1 VGAETEVI
9 TTKRSLL
16 FSCLAMVAAL
26 LYGAGT
32 AKGAEFSE
40 LGGTYWRLT
49 NVDDAAYVSKIIVR
63 VTGSTID
70 FSAPC
75 HFALYRV
82 DDVSGSL
89 SFSNGPAVIRPC
101 WGAKWYFRDALE
113 ATLLRIRR
121 HTVNGDDLTFLD
133 ARDRSVMALRRIT
146 AKGLENRDWWIAQY
160 LDGAVLVAPKRSA
173 SIALMNGFVDGMPS
187 NCGMLTGHYR
197 LGRARLMSSIHL
209 WMSGWC
215 SGDYVQQNTGVIKGD
230 YEQQNTGVLSA
241 LSGERLVESEGD
253 NVILRDD
260 QGATQVILKPKVTG
274 KPPTP

>member
-9 TTKRSLL
+9 ITIRLL
-16 FSCLAMVAAL
+16 FVFSCLAMVAAL
-26 LYGAGT
+26 HGAG
-32 AKGAEFSE
+32 AAEGAEFSE

-49 NVDDAAYVSKIIVR
+49 SIDEAAYVSKVIVR
-63 VTGSTID
+63 VTKSTID

-75 HFALYRV
+75 HFALYGV

-101 WGAKWYFRDALE
+101 WGAKWFFRDALE

-133 ARDRSVMALRRIT
+133 ARDRSVMVLRRIT
-146 AKGLENRDWWIAQY
+146 AKWLENRAWSIAQY

-173 SIALMNGFVDGMPS
+173 SIAFMNGFVDGMS
-187 NCGMLTGHYR
+187 GCEMLTGQYR
-197 LGRARLMSSIHL
+197 VGRARLMPSISL
-209 WMSGWC
+209 WGSGYC
-215 SGDYVQQNTGVIKGD
+215 SGD
-230 YEQQNTGVLSA
+230 YEQQMQQATGVFNA
-241 LSGERLVESEGD
+241 LSGERLVASEGD

-260 QGATQVILKPKVTG
+260 QGATRVVLRPKVIG
-274 KPPTP
+274 KPSLAVD